1 MAAFLSGLFAL
12 ASLALMATILLAS
25 AFDFLV
31 STLEVCFLTT
41 AVILANAAFALAILA
56 LIAFFWAP
64 GALRSFALSVATFL
78 AITNYLR
85 SAYFL
90 LGSVAAA
97 ILASIFE
104 TLF

>member
-1 MAAFLSGLFAL
+1 MDIHDLSKKIDREDQNENISDAD
-12 ASLALMATILLAS
+12 
-25 AFDFLV
+25 FDFLV